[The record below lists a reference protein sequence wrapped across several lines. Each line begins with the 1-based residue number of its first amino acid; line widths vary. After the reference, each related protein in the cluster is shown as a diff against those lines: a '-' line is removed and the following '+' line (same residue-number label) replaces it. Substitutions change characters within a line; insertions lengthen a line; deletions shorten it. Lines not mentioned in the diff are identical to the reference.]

1 MQRRCSK
8 QDFAF
13 WDEEYNTVKEIAQ
26 LLERVPECDK
36 LRALMLFI
44 RYKYSD
50 FDLDKSFIEQYK
62 RNNNRLIAAL
72 RRLAGE

>member
-1 MQRRCSK
+1 M
-8 QDFAF
+8 
-13 WDEEYNTVKEIAQ
+13 
-26 LLERVPECDK
+26 LERVPECDK
-36 LRALMLFI
+36 PRALMLFI

-50 FDLDKSFIEQYK
+50 FDLDKTFIEQYK